1 MYFEGSNNIPI
12 NEPIHPVKKL
22 FFILFLALF
31 VYLGYSVFI
40 NSTHFEKTQTSFNYT
55 KGTDRLDALTDT
67 LMAKKIIREP
77 WTFKLIANLLKVED
91 RMKSGRFMVK
101 RNTSLLNI
109 VRMLRNNQQ
118 ATVKL
123 VLNKVRTKG
132 ELAQLIAEQFEKDS
146 ATVMTFLSSND
157 SLKAFDT
164 DTTQLFTMLIPNT
177 YEFYWSS
184 SMSQILSK
192 LQKAQIHFWS
202 QNNRIQKAA
211 AKGMSQDQI
220 YTLASIVEEE
230 TNFDSDKSLIASVY
244 QNRLKQQ
251 MPLQAC
257 PTIKY
262 AMQDFTITRI
272 YEKYL
277 TNASPYNT
285 YRVKGLPPGPICTPA
300 AKTIDLVLDAPK
312 TDYIYFVAKADFSGY
327 HHFSTNYAEHDRYA
341 KEYQKKLDEYQAKK
355 AKQKTN

>member
-1 MYFEGSNNIPI
+1 MKNLLAILFSVIVCY
-12 NEPIHPVKKL
+12 L
-22 FFILFLALF
+22 FFIVF
-31 VYLGYSVFI
+31 VK
-40 NSTHFEKTQTSFNYT
+40 STHFSGAKTYVEYKNEGLSQFADS
-55 KGTDRLDALTDT
+55 LV
-67 LMAKKIIREP
+67 AKKIIYEKTSFLLLAR
-77 WTFKLIANLLKVED
+77 ILKVED
-91 RMKSGRFMVK
+91 KLKAGRFLIHK
-101 RNTSLLNI
+101 KTSVLDLI
-109 VRMLRNNQQ
+109 RMLRNNRQ

-132 ELAQLIAEQFEKDS
+132 EFAKLIATAFEKDS
-146 ATVMTFLSSND
+146 ATVMTFLTSND
-157 SLKAFDT
+157 SLQAFNT
-164 DTTQLFTMLIPNT
+164 DTTQLFTLLIPNT

-184 SMSQILSK
+184 SMTQIINK
-192 LQKAQIHFWS
+192 LKKEQRLFWS
-202 QNNRIQKAA
+202 QNNRIQKAVT
-211 AKGMSQDQI
+211 KGMSQDQI

-230 TNFDSDKSLIASVY
+230 TNYDTDKSLIASVY
-244 QNRLKQQ
+244 QNRLKKQ

-277 TNASPYNT
+277 SNASPYNT

-300 AKTIDLVLDAPK
+300 AKTIDLVLNAPK

-327 HHFSTNYAEHDRYA
+327 HHFSNNYDEHDRYA

-355 AKQKTN
+355 AMSNKP

>member
-1 MYFEGSNNIPI
+1 MKNLLSILISVIVFYI
-12 NEPIHPVKKL
+12 
-22 FFILFLALF
+22 FFI
-31 VYLGYSVFI
+31 VFI
-40 NSTHFEKTQTSFNYT
+40 KSTHFNDEQVYFEYKHEGLSQLADS
-55 KGTDRLDALTDT
+55 LV
-67 LMAKKIIREP
+67 AKKIIFEK
-77 WTFKLIANLLKVED
+77 TSFLLFAKALKVED
-91 RMKSGRFMVK
+91 KIKDGRFLVK
-101 RNTSLLNI
+101 KKTSVLDLI
-109 VRMLRNNQQ
+109 RMLRNNQQ

-132 ELAQLIAEQFEKDS
+132 ELAKLIAKTFDKDS
-146 ATVMTFLSSND
+146 AAVMTFLSSND
-157 SLKAFDT
+157 SLQSFDT
-164 DTTQLFTMLIPNT
+164 DTTQLFTLLIPNT
-177 YEFYWSS
+177 YEYYWSS
-184 SMSQILSK
+184 SMAQILSK

-211 AKGMSQDQI
+211 MIGMSQNEI

-244 QNRLKQQ
+244 QNRLEKQ

-277 TNASPYNT
+277 SNASPYNT
-285 YRVKGLPPGPICTPA
+285 YRIKGLPPGPICTPA
-300 AKTIDLVLDAPK
+300 AKTIDIVLDAPK

-327 HHFSTNYAEHDRYA
+327 HHFSNNYAEHDRYA

-355 AKQKTN
+355 AMDNNSDRN

>member
-1 MYFEGSNNIPI
+1 M
-12 NEPIHPVKKL
+12 KKL
-22 FFILFLALF
+22 LSILLSVIVFYILFI
-31 VYLGYSVFI
+31 VTI
-40 NSTHFEKTQTSFNYT
+40 KSTHFNQEQVYFEYKNEGLSQLADS
-55 KGTDRLDALTDT
+55 LV
-67 LMAKKIIREP
+67 AKKIIYEK
-77 WTFKLIANLLKVED
+77 TSFLLLAKALKVED
-91 RMKSGRFMVK
+91 KIKAGRFLVK
-101 RNTSLLNI
+101 KKTSLLDLL
-109 VRMLRNNQQ
+109 RMLRNNRQ

-132 ELAQLIAEQFEKDS
+132 ELAKLIAKAFDRDS
-146 ATVMTFLSSND
+146 AAVMTFLSSND
-157 SLKAFDT
+157 SLQAFNT
-164 DTTQLFTMLIPNT
+164 DTTQLFALLIPNT
-177 YEFYWSS
+177 YEYYWSS
-184 SMSQILSK
+184 SMTQILSK
-192 LQKAQIHFWS
+192 LQKAQIYFWS
-202 QNNRIQKAA
+202 QNNRIKKAA
-211 AKGMSQDQI
+211 TKGMRQNEI

-244 QNRLKQQ
+244 QNRLEKQ

-277 TNASPYNT
+277 SNASPYNT
-285 YRVKGLPPGPICTPA
+285 YRIKGLPPGPICTPA

-327 HHFSTNYAEHDRYA
+327 HHFSNNYAEHDRYA

-355 AKQKTN
+355 ALENNSAGK

>member
-1 MYFEGSNNIPI
+1 M
-12 NEPIHPVKKL
+12 KKLLSILLSVIVCYL
-22 FFILFLALF
+22 FFIVF
-31 VYLGYSVFI
+31 VK
-40 NSTHFEKTQTSFNYT
+40 STNFKGEKVYVEYQNEGLSQFA
-55 KGTDRLDALTDT
+55 DSLV
-67 LMAKKIIREP
+67 AKKIIFEK
-77 WTFKLIANLLKVED
+77 TSFLLFAKALKVEE
-91 RMKSGRFMVK
+91 KIKPGKFLVK
-101 RNTSLLNI
+101 RKTSVLDLI
-109 VRMLRNNQQ
+109 RMLRNNQQ
-118 ATVKL
+118 ATIKL

-132 ELAQLIAEQFEKDS
+132 ELAKLIATSFEKDS
-146 ATVMTFLSSND
+146 ASVMTFLSSND

-164 DTTQLFTMLIPNT
+164 DTTQLFTLLIPNT

-184 SMSQILSK
+184 SMTQILGK
-192 LQKAQIHFWS
+192 LQKAQIRFWS

-211 AKGMSQDQI
+211 SKGMGQDQI

-230 TNFDSDKSLIASVY
+230 TNYDSDKSLIASVY
-244 QNRLKQQ
+244 QNRLNKQ

-277 TNASPYNT
+277 SNASPYNT

-300 AKTIDLVLDAPK
+300 PKTIDLVLDAPK

-327 HHFSTNYAEHDRYA
+327 HHFSNNYAEHDRYA

-355 AKQKTN
+355 AQEKNP

>member
-1 MYFEGSNNIPI
+1 MKKLVSILLSVIVFYIFFIVFVKSTNFKQEQVYFEYK
-12 NEPIHPVKKL
+12 NEGL
-22 FFILFLALF
+22 SQLADSL
-31 VYLGYSVFI
+31 V
-40 NSTHFEKTQTSFNYT
+40 
-55 KGTDRLDALTDT
+55 
-67 LMAKKIIREP
+67 AKKIIYEK
-77 WTFKLIANLLKVED
+77 TSFLLFAKALKVED
-91 RMKSGRFMVK
+91 KIKAGRYLVK
-101 RNTSLLNI
+101 KKTSVLDL
-109 VRMLRNNQQ
+109 VRILRNNQQ

-132 ELAQLIAEQFEKDS
+132 ELAKLIAKSFDKDS
-146 ATVMTFLSSND
+146 AAVMGFLSSND

-164 DTTQLFTMLIPNT
+164 DTTQLFTLLIPNT

-184 SMSQILSK
+184 SMAQILGK
-192 LQKAQIHFWS
+192 LKKAQVRFWS

-211 AKGMSQDQI
+211 SKGMDQDQI

-244 QNRLKQQ
+244 QNRLEKQ

-277 TNASPYNT
+277 SNASPYNT
-285 YRVKGLPPGPICTPA
+285 YRIKGLPPGPICTPA

-327 HHFSTNYAEHDRYA
+327 HHFSNNYAEHDRYA
-341 KEYQKKLDEYQAKK
+341 KEYQKKLDAYQAKK
-355 AKQKTN
+355 AMEANHDGK

>member
-1 MYFEGSNNIPI
+1 
-12 NEPIHPVKKL
+12 
-22 FFILFLALF
+22 
-31 VYLGYSVFI
+31 
-40 NSTHFEKTQTSFNYT
+40 
-55 KGTDRLDALTDT
+55 
-67 LMAKKIIREP
+67 
-77 WTFKLIANLLKVED
+77 
-91 RMKSGRFMVK
+91 
-101 RNTSLLNI
+101 
-109 VRMLRNNQQ
+109 MLRNNQQ

-132 ELAQLIAEQFEKDS
+132 ELAKLIAVQFERDS
-146 ATVMTFLSSND
+146 ADIHYFLNSND
-157 SLKAFDT
+157 SLKPFNT
-164 DTTQLFTMLIPNT
+164 DTTQLFTILIPNT

-192 LQKAQIHFWS
+192 FKKAQIRFWE
-202 QNNRIQKAA
+202 QENRIQKAA
-211 AKGMSQDQI
+211 EKGMSQNQI

-257 PTIKY
+257 PTIKF

-300 AKTIDLVLDAPK
+300 PKTIDLVLDAPK

-327 HHFSTNYAEHDRYA
+327 HHFSNNYAEHDRYA

-355 AKQKTN
+355 AKQKNQ

>member
-1 MYFEGSNNIPI
+1 M
-12 NEPIHPVKKL
+12 KKL
-22 FFILFLALF
+22 LSILLSVIVFYIFFI
-31 VYLGYSVFI
+31 VFI
-40 NSTHFEKTQTSFNYT
+40 KSTHFNEAQVYFEYKNEGLSQLADS
-55 KGTDRLDALTDT
+55 LV
-67 LMAKKIIREP
+67 AKKIIYEK
-77 WTFKLIANLLKVED
+77 TSFLLLAKVLKVEE
-91 RMKSGRFMVK
+91 KIKAGRFLVK
-101 RNTSLLNI
+101 RKTSVLDI
-109 VRMLRNNQQ
+109 IRMLRNNRQ

-132 ELAQLIAEQFEKDS
+132 ELAKLIAKAFDRDS
-146 ATVMTFLSSND
+146 AAVMTFLSSND
-157 SLKAFDT
+157 SLQAFDT
-164 DTTQLFTMLIPNT
+164 DTTQLFTLLIPNT
-177 YEFYWSS
+177 YEYYWSS
-184 SMSQILSK
+184 SMAQILSK
-192 LQKAQIHFWS
+192 LQKAQIYFWS
-202 QNNRIQKAA
+202 QNNRIQKATT
-211 AKGMSQDQI
+211 KGLSQNQI

-230 TNFDSDKSLIASVY
+230 TNYDSDKSLIASVY
-244 QNRLKQQ
+244 QNRLVKQ

-277 TNASPYNT
+277 SNASPYNT

-355 AKQKTN
+355 AQGKNP

>member
-1 MYFEGSNNIPI
+1 MKNLLKILLSVIVFYI
-12 NEPIHPVKKL
+12 
-22 FFILFLALF
+22 FFIVF
-31 VYLGYSVFI
+31 VK
-40 NSTHFEKTQTSFNYT
+40 STHFNKEQVYFEYRNEGLSQLA
-55 KGTDRLDALTDT
+55 DSLV
-67 LMAKKIIREP
+67 AKKIIYEK
-77 WTFKLIANLLKVED
+77 TSFLLFATALKVQD
-91 RMKSGRFMVK
+91 KIKAGRFLVK
-101 RNTSLLNI
+101 KKTNVLDLI
-109 VRMLRNNQQ
+109 RMLRNNRQ

-132 ELAQLIAEQFEKDS
+132 ELAMLIAKAFDKDS
-146 ATVMTFLSSND
+146 AAVMGFLSSND
-157 SLKAFDT
+157 SLQAFNT
-164 DTTQLFTMLIPNT
+164 DTTQLFALLIPNT
-177 YEFYWSS
+177 YEYYWSS
-184 SMSQILSK
+184 SMAQIISK
-192 LQKAQIHFWS
+192 LQKAQIRFWS

-211 AKGMSQDQI
+211 TKGMSQDQI

-244 QNRLKQQ
+244 QNRLKKQ

-277 TNASPYNT
+277 SNNSPYNT

-327 HHFSTNYAEHDRYA
+327 HHFSNNYAEHDRYA
-341 KEYQKKLDEYQAKK
+341 KAYQKKLDEFQAKK
-355 AKQKTN
+355 AQKKNP

>member
-1 MYFEGSNNIPI
+1 MKNLLSILISVIVFYI
-12 NEPIHPVKKL
+12 
-22 FFILFLALF
+22 FFI
-31 VYLGYSVFI
+31 VFI
-40 NSTHFEKTQTSFNYT
+40 KSTHFNDEQVYFEYKHEGLSQLADS
-55 KGTDRLDALTDT
+55 LVV
-67 LMAKKIIREP
+67 KKIIFEK
-77 WTFKLIANLLKVED
+77 TSFLLFAKALKVED
-91 RMKSGRFMVK
+91 KIKDGRFLVK
-101 RNTSLLNI
+101 KKTSVLDLI
-109 VRMLRNNQQ
+109 RMLRNNQQ

-132 ELAQLIAEQFEKDS
+132 ELAKLIAKTFDKDS
-146 ATVMTFLSSND
+146 AAVMTFLSSND
-157 SLKAFDT
+157 SLQAFDT
-164 DTTQLFTMLIPNT
+164 DTTQLFTLLIPNT
-177 YEFYWSS
+177 YEYYWSS
-184 SMSQILSK
+184 SMAQILSK

-202 QNNRIQKAA
+202 QNNRVQKVAMI
-211 AKGMSQDQI
+211 GMSQNEI

-244 QNRLKQQ
+244 QNRLEKQ

-277 TNASPYNT
+277 SNASPYNT
-285 YRVKGLPPGPICTPA
+285 YRIKGLPPGPICTPA
-300 AKTIDLVLDAPK
+300 AKTIDIVLDAPK

-327 HHFSTNYAEHDRYA
+327 HHFSNNYAEHDRYA

-355 AKQKTN
+355 AMDNNSDRN

>member
-1 MYFEGSNNIPI
+1 MKNLLSILISVIVFYI
-12 NEPIHPVKKL
+12 
-22 FFILFLALF
+22 FFI
-31 VYLGYSVFI
+31 VFI
-40 NSTHFEKTQTSFNYT
+40 KSTHFNDEQVYFEYKHEGLSQLADS
-55 KGTDRLDALTDT
+55 LVV
-67 LMAKKIIREP
+67 KKIIFEK
-77 WTFKLIANLLKVED
+77 TSFLLFAKALKVED
-91 RMKSGRFMVK
+91 KIKDGRFLVK
-101 RNTSLLNI
+101 KKTSVLDLI
-109 VRMLRNNQQ
+109 RMLRNNQQ

-132 ELAQLIAEQFEKDS
+132 ELSKLIAKTFDKDS
-146 ATVMTFLSSND
+146 AAVMTFLSSND
-157 SLKAFDT
+157 SLQAFDT
-164 DTTQLFTMLIPNT
+164 DTTQLFTLLIPNT
-177 YEFYWSS
+177 YEYYWSS
-184 SMSQILSK
+184 SMAQILSK

-211 AKGMSQDQI
+211 MIGMSQNEI

-244 QNRLKQQ
+244 QNRLEKQ

-277 TNASPYNT
+277 SNASPYNT
-285 YRVKGLPPGPICTPA
+285 YRIKVLPPGPICTPA
-300 AKTIDLVLDAPK
+300 AKTIDIVLDAPK

-327 HHFSTNYAEHDRYA
+327 HHFSNNYAEHDRYA

-355 AKQKTN
+355 AMDNNSDRN

>member
-1 MYFEGSNNIPI
+1 M
-12 NEPIHPVKKL
+12 KKLVSILISVIVFYL
-22 FFILFLALF
+22 FFIVLIKSTNFKGEQ
-31 VYLGYSVFI
+31 VYVQYNNEGLSQFADSLV
-40 NSTHFEKTQTSFNYT
+40 
-55 KGTDRLDALTDT
+55 
-67 LMAKKIIREP
+67 AKKIILEK
-77 WTFKLIANLLKVED
+77 TSFLLFAQVFKVED
-91 RMKSGRFMVK
+91 RIKPGKFLIK
-101 RNTSLLNI
+101 RKTNLIDLI
-109 VRMLRNNQQ
+109 RMFRNNRQ

-132 ELAQLIAEQFEKDS
+132 EFAKLIATAFEKDS
-146 ATVMTFLSSND
+146 AAVMTYLSSND
-157 SLKAFDT
+157 SLQSFNT
-164 DTTQLFTMLIPNT
+164 DTTQLFTLLIPNT

-184 SMSQILSK
+184 SMAQIISK
-192 LQKAQIHFWS
+192 LKKEQSLFWS
-202 QNNRIQKAA
+202 QNNRIQKAEL
-211 AKGMSQDQI
+211 KGMSQDQI

-230 TNFDSDKSLIASVY
+230 TNYDSDKSLIASVY
-244 QNRLKQQ
+244 QNRLKKQ

-277 TNASPYNT
+277 SNTSPYNT

-327 HHFSTNYAEHDRYA
+327 HHFSNNYAEHDRYA
-341 KEYQKKLDEYQAKK
+341 KEYQRKLDEYQAKK
-355 AKQKTN
+355 AMENDRDGN